1 MDSRPV
7 RTGRRARG
15 WAEQPGPIGK
25 REEIVAQRNGPHRT
39 DGISRREFHRRAL
52 GVAMSAGG
60 LTAALGSRRAPA
72 QTKGSGEVVVCTW
85 GGSYTESQKKAFFDP
100 FEQETGIRVRVVGIP
115 DLAKI
120 QAMVQSHAVEWDL
133 VDAEGQMMLR
143 LAAQDMLERADF
155 SIIPRADLMPSA
167 VSEWGIGSVS
177 YGYVLGWSTKK
188 FGTQEPTTWRD
199 FFDTGAFPGRR
210 AMYAQALPNLEFAL
224 VADGVP
230 MDKLYPLDVDRAF
243 RILEQHKS
251 LINVWYKSGTQIPTL
266 LRGEE
271 IDLIA
276 ATAGR
281 MIDLKK
287 SGAPV
292 NFTYNQGAW
301 MQSFWIVPKGARN
314 RENAMRLMAFYARP
328 ENEAQFSQLFANGVP
343 NQKAYALMSKETQ
356 ALLPTAPENIGKQIR
371 IDPAWWATNVDE
383 ITKRWLAFVG

>member
-1 MDSRPV
+1 V
-7 RTGRRARG
+7 ERRS
-15 WAEQPGPIGK
+15 K
-25 REEIVAQRNGPHRT
+25 AQRL
-39 DGISRREFHRRAL
+39 DGITRREFNRRTL
-52 GVAMSAGG
+52 GVAMAAASGSGLVSGVGG
-60 LTAALGSRRAPA
+60 RPARA

-85 GGSYTESQKKAFFDP
+85 GGSYTDSQKKAFFDP

-120 QAMVQSHAVEWDL
+120 QAMVQGHAVEWDL

-143 LAAQDMLERADF
+143 LAAQDMLEHADF
-155 SIIPRADLMPSA
+155 SIIPRADLMPAA

-188 FGTQEPTTWRD
+188 FGTKEPATWRD
-199 FFDTGAFPGRR
+199 FFDTAAFPGRR

-243 RILEQHKS
+243 RILEQHKPVV
-251 LINVWYKSGTQIPTL
+251 NVWYKSGTQIPTL

-271 IDLIA
+271 VDIIA

-343 NQKAYALMSKETQ
+343 NQKAYGLMSKETQ

>member
-1 MDSRPV
+1 MDWHPRPSDSWV
-7 RTGRRARG
+7 SMVFRPFRAHQGVGRARRTTVTEYDG
-15 WAEQPGPIGK
+15 
-25 REEIVAQRNGPHRT
+25 EEIVEQRSRQPRTNGIT
-39 DGISRREFHRRAL
+39 RRQFNHRAL
-52 GVAMSAGG
+52 GVAISAVAGSG
-60 LTAALGSRRAPA
+60 LAVGVRRARA
-72 QTKGSGEVVVCTW
+72 QAKATGEVVVCTW
-85 GGSYTESQKKAFFDP
+85 GGSYTESQKKACFDP

-188 FGTQEPTTWRD
+188 FAAKEPATWRD
-199 FFDTGAFPGRR
+199 FCAPGAFPGRR

-243 RILEQHKS
+243 RILERYKP
-251 LINVWYKSGTQIPTL
+251 LVNVWYKSGTQIPTL

-271 IDLIA
+271 VDLIA

-301 MQSFWIVPKGARN
+301 MQSFWVVPKALWPLPKRYGHV
-314 RENAMRLMAFYARP
+314 MAFSEDGKVLADLQDPTGAYPETTGLTETADRLYVQNLHLHVLGWRP
-328 ENEAQFSQLFANGVP
+328 
-343 NQKAYALMSKETQ
+343 
-356 ALLPTAPENIGKQIR
+356 R
-371 IDPAWWATNVDE
+371 
-383 ITKRWLAFVG
+383 

>member
-1 MDSRPV
+1 VEQPIGTHQKDGFS
-7 RTGRRARG
+7 RRAF
-15 WAEQPGPIGK
+15 
-25 REEIVAQRNGPHRT
+25 N
-39 DGISRREFHRRAL
+39 RRAL
-52 GVAMSAGG
+52 WVAMSTIAGSG
-60 LTAALGSRRAPA
+60 LAGVLPARRTPA
-72 QTKGSGEVVVCTW
+72 QTLRGSGEVVVCTW

-100 FEQETGIRVRVVGIP
+100 FEQETGIRVRVAGIP

-120 QAMVQSHAVEWDL
+120 QAMVQSRAVEWDL

-143 LAAQDMLERADF
+143 LATHDMLERADF
-155 SIIPRADLMPSA
+155 SIIPKADLMPSA

-177 YGYVLGWSTKK
+177 YGYVLGWSVKK
-188 FGTQEPTTWRD
+188 FATKEPATWHD
-199 FFDTGAFPGRR
+199 FFDATAFPGRR
-210 AMYAQALPNLEFAL
+210 AMYAQAMPNLEFAL

-243 RILEQHKS
+243 RVLERHKS

-281 MIDLKK
+281 MIDLKR

-301 MQSFWIVPKGARN
+301 MQSFWIVPKGAKN
-314 RENAMRLMAFYARP
+314 KENAMKLMAFYARP
-328 ENEAQFSQLFANGVP
+328 EPEAQFSQLFANGVP
-343 NQKAYALMSKETQ
+343 NTKAYALMPKETL
-356 ALLPTAPENIGKQIR
+356 ALLPTAPEHIGKQIR
-371 IDPAWWATNVDE
+371 IDAAWWATNVDDV
-383 ITKRWLAFVG
+383 TKRWLAFIS